1 MPFNANYD
9 IGMNG
14 GNPGASQ
21 WFKLNIAVNEDGG
34 ILIHNT
40 LDNDTLQGWSGSY
53 RFEFHDVRDN
63 TLLFYI
69 DSPEYSIGAKP
80 PGPHVMQQAPDLTL
94 SVDSGLAQRFIA
106 YPSMYGV
113 KSAYEEGDWFFDG
126 SGALAEQIG
135 EAIITA
141 VAAG

>member
-21 WFKLNIAVNEDGG
+21 WFKLNIEVNEDGS
-34 ILIHNT
+34 IVIQNT

-63 TLLFYI
+63 SLLFYVV
-69 DSPEYSIGAKP
+69 SPTYSIGAKP
-80 PGPHVMQQAPDLTL
+80 PGPDVMQQANAVTL
-94 SVDSGLAQRFIA
+94 SVDPGNAQRFIA
-106 YPSMYGV
+106 YPSMYGF
-113 KSAYEEGDWFFDG
+113 KLTYQTGDWFFDG
-126 SGALAEQIG
+126 SGALAQQVG
-135 EAIITA
+135 DAVLTA
-141 VAAG
+141 VAA